1 MKKSLCILL
10 SFVLITM
17 LCGCETQNNES
28 ANLSQ
33 KVTIVK
39 MPSPP
44 KCKTT
49 DNISIVNDVINTLGM
64 IDKSPIESD
73 NVNGGWNIMVKLEI
87 DGKSFNYTIGGVFT
101 DSDGKQYYVNNLDYI
116 EEKLNDI
123 YEKINA
129 PEVDYP

>member
-1 MKKSLCILL
+1 
-10 SFVLITM
+10 M

-101 DSDGKQYYVNNLDYI
+101 DSDGKQYYVNNLKYI

-123 YEKINA
+123 YEEIDA